1 MSGSTEGMRH
11 QIAGA
16 EDLQSVVR
24 SMKALAASSIG
35 QYESA
40 TVALEVYYR
49 TVSLGLAA
57 CVRFSNP
64 SLSSDRDAS
73 PKMLNVGAIVFGSDR
88 GLVGNFNEIVA
99 DCFHERSRTFSGT
112 TKRIWA
118 VGQRAQTILVEG
130 AACTVE
136 FLPVPTSVDRITP
149 LVRQIL
155 IEVESARAKGEVW
168 EIYLF
173 HNQPKEGSLYEPVS
187 KRLLPLD
194 NLWQEKLIATP
205 WPTKSVPEIMGGVDS
220 VLADFIRGYLFV
232 SLFQAC
238 AESLA
243 SENASRLA
251 AMQRAEKNIADMLDN
266 LNGTLHRMRQESIDE
281 ELFDVISGF
290 EALTKRANA

>member
-1 MSGSTEGMRH
+1 MQIRSQVLLVKGTRDAQAAIDSLAQEGG
-11 QIAGA
+11 QA
-16 EDLQSVVR
+16 EASP
-24 SMKALAASSIG
+24 LAASEPPSPPHLDAKG
-35 QYESA
+35 APPSSSA
-40 TVALEVYYR
+40 
-49 TVSLGLAA
+49 
-57 CVRFSNP
+57 P
-64 SLSSDRDAS
+64 
-73 PKMLNVGAIVFGSDR
+73 
-88 GLVGNFNEIVA
+88 
-99 DCFHERSRTFSGT
+99 
-112 TKRIWA
+112 
-118 VGQRAQTILVEG
+118 
-130 AACTVE
+130 E

-290 EALTKRANA
+290 EALTKRANAESDKCLFLCRIVCNMSLQCPVGNELLCSDLLPSSQPYSPLSKFYAIFRKICASLC